1 VQKYSHQM
9 IDKYTYSLISC
20 TLLENEAPNYTT
32 ILTAS
37 GDSNASH
44 SRQIIKCDT
53 VFNIS
58 YLSVEMG
65 LYVISLR
72 IMVNYSDFDLFSFYK
87 HPRVYELSVIG
98 GCQLSWRNGFL
109 HLRLLCLMMKWINQL
124 QPRSQM
130 SNSRR

>member
-1 VQKYSHQM
+1 MQKYSHQM

-20 TLLENEAPNYTT
+20 TLLENGAPNYTT

-37 GDSNASH
+37 GDSNGPH
-44 SRQIIKCDT
+44 SRQIIKCDS

-72 IMVNYSDFDLFSFYK
+72 IMVNYSDFDFFSFYK
-87 HPRVYELSVIG
+87 HPRDYELSVIE
-98 GCQLSWRNGFL
+98 GC
-109 HLRLLCLMMKWINQL
+109 
-124 QPRSQM
+124 
-130 SNSRR
+130 